1 MLARE
6 VRDCIRTY
14 AIEYEKGF
22 IDDDEYIGLLENLE
36 KQDIEA
42 NNDTELKETL
52 STIEDLID
60 VVKKYITT

>member
-1 MLARE
+1 MLARD
-6 VRDCIRTY
+6 VRDHIRTY

-22 IDDDEYIGLLENLE
+22 IDEDEYIGLLKNLE
-36 KQDIEA
+36 EQEIEA
-42 NNDTELKETL
+42 NNDTELQETL

>member
-1 MLARE
+1 MLARD
-6 VRDCIRTY
+6 VRDRIRTY

-22 IDDDEYIGLLENLE
+22 IDENEYIGLLENLE
-36 KQDIEA
+36 QQEIEA
-42 NNDTELKETL
+42 NNDTELQETL